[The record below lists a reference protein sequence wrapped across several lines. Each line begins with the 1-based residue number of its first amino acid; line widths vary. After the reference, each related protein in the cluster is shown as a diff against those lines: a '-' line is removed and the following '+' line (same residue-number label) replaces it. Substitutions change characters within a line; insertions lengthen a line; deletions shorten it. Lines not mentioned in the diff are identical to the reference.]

1 MDSTEHSNNACFDN
15 SGFNSKNSLTHL
27 LDEEPDETPCIQ
39 LSEYID
45 VDAFVEKLSQVKS
58 KLSVLSL
65 NIQTINT
72 KFDEFKI
79 IIDQINKHHPIS
91 VICLQ
96 ETHLVETD
104 PTSHFE
110 IEDYQ
115 LISKSRY
122 CSNAGGLII
131 YLHKDFS
138 YKHIELCAVQ
148 SDTQNSRNSNVINKP
163 CWESLFIEIKHKT
176 PNSKTHIMGI
186 MYTGGLLI

>member
-45 VDAFVEKLSQVKS
+45 VDAFVEKLTQVKS

-104 PTSHFE
+104 PTSHISSNTDIITIICRFTSN
-110 IEDYQ
+110 D
-115 LISKSRY
+115 LI
-122 CSNAGGLII
+122 
-131 YLHKDFS
+131 
-138 YKHIELCAVQ
+138 
-148 SDTQNSRNSNVINKP
+148 NVAFP
-163 CWESLFIEIKHKT
+163 FLS
-176 PNSKTHIMGI
+176 THIHNI
-186 MYTGGLLI
+186 VSIS